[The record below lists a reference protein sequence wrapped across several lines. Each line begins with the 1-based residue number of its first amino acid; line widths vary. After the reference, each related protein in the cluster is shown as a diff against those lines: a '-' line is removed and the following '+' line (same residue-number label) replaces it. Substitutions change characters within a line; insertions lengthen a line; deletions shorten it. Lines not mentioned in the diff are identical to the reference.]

1 MFLVKVLLK
10 LFVYILPAVSNFV
23 LGGMFFITATRFSQ
37 AGVNSFIVGGALAAW
52 ALVYSFVSFFI
63 SKVVKESN
71 AAKLVEIAGILFF
84 IGAIGFMIF
93 DGLYTQFLWIFVTS
107 IASGIYCAPFQ
118 VFMKYL
124 EPDKNEGSVKSA
136 AFYTASWS
144 CGLATGPLVFGLF
157 SPAVCF
163 GLNAAVGIFLTIG
176 IFIVAKI
183 KEIQPQFFDN
193 KSSNVVEEVE
203 LNAIDYSK
211 YPDLAKVGWIAC
223 GLGTFTATIVRA
235 MEPFRAEYLKIGK
248 LESAIALAL
257 VSYVLGTVGLSFFKS
272 KTWMY
277 KPVPIFV
284 AGVVGIAGLC
294 IFAFGTTSWAF
305 YIAAIL
311 YGCYSAVFYFLFV
324 FYSIVHPVNAA
335 RNASV
340 NEVVVGLSGT
350 LGPAFGGLC
359 ALGTGTVSFG
369 IAAALVVVATIVHT
383 ISLIKIKGKIAQ
395 LETQN

>member
-1 MFLVKVLLK
+1 MFVLKFLLK
-10 LFVYILPAVSNFV
+10 LFVYVLPAVSNFV

-84 IGAIGFMIF
+84 LGALGFIIF
-93 DGLYTQFLWIFVTS
+93 DGLYTQFVWIFVTS

-157 SPAVCF
+157 SPTFCF

-176 IFIVAKI
+176 IYAVARVKEKSPEFFESKKSIV
-183 KEIQPQFFDN
+183 KEEI
-193 KSSNVVEEVE
+193 
-203 LNAIDYSK
+203 NAIDYTK

-223 GLGTFTATIVRA
+223 GLGTFTSTIVRA

-248 LESAIALAL
+248 LESAIALSL
-257 VSYVLGTVGLSFFKS
+257 VSYILATVGVSFFKS

-277 KPVPIFV
+277 KPLPIFV
-284 AGVVGIAGLC
+284 AGISGITGLC
-294 IFAFGTTSWAF
+294 LFAFGTTSCIF

-340 NEVVVGLSGT
+340 NEVVVGLCGT
-350 LGPAFGGLC
+350 LGPALGGLC
-359 ALGTGTVSFG
+359 AFGTGTPSFG
-369 IAAALVVVATIVHT
+369 LAAALVVIATTIHT
-383 ISLIKIKGKIAQ
+383 VVLVKIRSKINQ
-395 LETQN
+395 LEKLD

>member
-1 MFLVKVLLK
+1 MFLVKILLK

-52 ALVYSFVSFFI
+52 ALVYSIVSFLV
-63 SKVVKESN
+63 SKIVNEKN
-71 AAKLVEIAGILFF
+71 AAILVEIAGILFF
-84 IGAIGFMIF
+84 AGAIGFMVF

-107 IASGIYCAPFQ
+107 VASGIYCAPFQ

-124 EPDKNEGSVKSA
+124 EPDKNEGSVRSA

-157 SPAVCF
+157 SPVICF
-163 GLNAAVGIFLTIG
+163 SLNAAVGLFLTIG
-176 IFIVAKI
+176 IYFVAKI
-183 KEIQPQFFDN
+183 KETKPEFFDN
-193 KSSNVVEEVE
+193 NCHEVVKVEE
-203 LNAIDYSK
+203 LNAVDYSK

-235 MEPFRAEYLKIGK
+235 MEPFRAEYLKLGK

-277 KPVPIFV
+277 KPLPILL
-284 AGVVGIAGLC
+284 AGIIGVAGLC
-294 IFAFGTTSWAF
+294 TFAFGTTSLAF
-305 YIAAIL
+305 YIAAIC
-311 YGCYSAVFYFLFV
+311 YGFYSAVFYFLFV

-359 ALGTGTVSFG
+359 ALGTGTLSFG
-369 IAAALVVVATIVHT
+369 IAAALVIIATIVHT
-383 ISLIKIKGKIAQ
+383 LSLIKIKGTIAQ
-395 LETQN
+395 LEK

>member
-1 MFLVKVLLK
+1 M
-10 LFVYILPAVSNFV
+10 FVYVLPAVSNFV

-84 IGAIGFMIF
+84 LGALGFMIF
-93 DGLYTQFLWIFVTS
+93 DGLYTQFVWIFVTS

-157 SPAVCF
+157 SPTFCF

-176 IFIVAKI
+176 IYAVARVKEKSPEFFESKKSIV
-183 KEIQPQFFDN
+183 KEEI
-193 KSSNVVEEVE
+193 
-203 LNAIDYSK
+203 NAIDYTK

-223 GLGTFTATIVRA
+223 GLGTFTSTIVRA

-248 LESAIALAL
+248 LESAISKNKLP
-257 VSYVLGTVGLSFFKS
+257 TPFKTPYPDEYKMFLPLTIGIFLYFAKS
-272 KTWMY
+272 HTTQITTAIKLIKSV
-277 KPVPIFV
+277 KPV
-284 AGVVGIAGLC
+284 L
-294 IFAFGTTSWAF
+294 
-305 YIAAIL
+305 
-311 YGCYSAVFYFLFV
+311 
-324 FYSIVHPVNAA
+324 
-335 RNASV
+335 SV
-340 NEVVVGLSGT
+340 
-350 LGPAFGGLC
+350 
-359 ALGTGTVSFG
+359 
-369 IAAALVVVATIVHT
+369 
-383 ISLIKIKGKIAQ
+383 ISYCEDWLI
-395 LETQN
+395 LETTPAIPLRTKTAI